1 MLPYISVIIPS
12 LNRPAALWKSLN
24 SVLSQDTGGNF
35 EYEIIAVLD
44 RNDKESENWLKH
56 ETLLNKHLKVFRS
69 QEAGVNSARNLGIKE
84 SRGEIIYFID
94 DDCILPEKSQLI
106 NLCEG
111 FKSYPDASAIGGGY
125 ITDNNER
132 DIFRLSRNQ
141 SDNFYLEA
149 NISPSGLSGALLGG
163 NAAYKKEVFSKY
175 GFFDESIRYGAAET
189 ELNDRILKGGGEL
202 YFVKELSVFH
212 STGKQGLGIYF
223 IKSFLQGRGKAYS
236 IAKNGSPG
244 ISFNNK
250 PRKIWFIHIAIS
262 LNVGFTY
269 KSIAAIFLFFNSF
282 CYWVGIAIGIMSIF
296 KISLGS
302 EKSLV

>member
-1 MLPYISVIIPS
+1 MGMLPYISVIIPS
-12 LNRPAALWKSLN
+12 LNRPAVLRKSLN
-24 SVLSQDTGGNF
+24 SVLVQDTEGNF

-44 RNDKESENWLKH
+44 KQDKESQSWL
-56 ETLLNKHLKVFRS
+56 EDEALLNKRLKVYRS
-69 QEAGVNSARNLGIKE
+69 EIPGVNSARNLGIKE

-94 DDCILPEKSQLI
+94 DDCILPEKNQLI
-106 NLCEG
+106 NLCED
-111 FKSYPDASAIGGGY
+111 FKNYPDASAIGGGY

-175 GFFDESIRYGAAET
+175 GFFDESIRFGAAET
-189 ELNDRILKGGGEL
+189 ELNDRILKGAGRL
-202 YFVKELSVFH
+202 YFIKELSVLH
-212 STGKQGLGIYF
+212 STGKESLGTYF

-244 ISFNNK
+244 IIFNNK
-250 PRKIWFIHIAIS
+250 PRKIWFMHIAMA
-262 LNVGFTY
+262 LNANLVY
-269 KSIAAIFLFFNSF
+269 RVIAAIFLFLNSL
-282 CYWVGIAIGIMSIF
+282 CYLGGLLLG
-296 KISLGS
+296 KIHYYSGAK
-302 EKSLV
+302 EHGQ